1 MATVVK
7 VPRTT
12 AAGMASTRQKVDM
25 GDLYKKE
32 DDRGAL
38 YITAAKLGKKKL
50 ADVKAKWHVRDG
62 VRPKFDNVNNGGG
75 YASGAT
81 SIVVDNGAYFQTNDV
96 VKVTRTGE
104 VMLVTGVSSNTLTVE
119 RSIGATAAA
128 AINDDDELLIIG
140 PAYGENTTLV
150 SAKSMTAQP
159 YTNNIQTFRHNLE
172 VSARHDA
179 IGRNG
184 GHFYG
189 NDVDIVRDEMLTTHK
204 RDLNL
209 ACLYGESGVAAAD
222 ATQYTMGGIIEFVTT
237 NGTSRT
243 NSTSAMTEAVF
254 RSIISDA
261 TRYNSGVMVGICSRQ
276 FADIVNDWGIDNQ
289 RVKPGES
296 MYGLRVMDYV
306 TPHGKVR
313 LLVDDALEGDEY
325 SQYCVLVDLKK
336 KPTIK
341 WRMIRDTRVMRD
353 RQGTDQDGYEEEV
366 LTEGTVEWGHPDY
379 HFIINNANTSS

>member
-12 AAGMASTRQKVDM
+12 AAGMAPTRQKVDM

-38 YITAAKLGKKKL
+38 YVTASKLGKSKL

-62 VRPKFDNVNNGGG
+62 VRPKFSAVNNGGG
-75 YASGAT
+75 YNDAAV
-81 SIVVDNGAYFQTNDV
+81 SIVVDHGSYFGINDV
-96 VKVTRTGE
+96 IKCTRTGE
-104 VMLVTGVSSNTLTVE
+104 VMLVTNVVTNTLTVQ

-128 AINDDDELLIIG
+128 ALVDNDEILIIG
-140 PAYGENTTLV
+140 PAYGENTTLQA
-150 SAKSMTAQP
+150 AKSMTAQQF
-159 YTNNIQTFRHNLE
+159 TNNIQTFRHNLE
-172 VSARHDA
+172 VSARHNA

-204 RDLNL
+204 RDLNI
-209 ACLYGESGVAAAD
+209 ACLFGESGVSATD
-222 ATQYTMGGIIEFVTT
+222 ATQYTMGGVIEFVTA

-243 NSTSAMTEAVF
+243 NSTSAMTESVF

-261 TRYNSGVMVGICSRQ
+261 TRYNSGVMIGICSRQ
-276 FADIVNDWGIDNQ
+276 FADLVNDWGIDNQ
-289 RVKPGES
+289 RVKPGDS
-296 MYGLRVMDYV
+296 LYGLRVMDYV
-306 TPHGKVR
+306 TPQGKVR

-325 SQYCVLVDLKK
+325 SQYCVMVDIKK

-341 WRMIRDTRVMRD
+341 WRMIRDTVVMRD